1 MTHAPF
7 IIAAF
12 AIALLIPLVLT
23 VMAVLRRSKAKRL
36 LQTIAE
42 EKAAL

>member
-12 AIALLIPLVLT
+12 AIAILTPLVLA
-23 VMAVLRRSKAKRL
+23 VMAVLRRGAAKRL

-42 EKAAL
+42 EKPAL

>member
-12 AIALLIPLVLT
+12 AIAILTPATLT
-23 VMAVLRRSKAKRL
+23 VMAWLRRSAAKRL
-36 LQTIAE
+36 LQTIAD